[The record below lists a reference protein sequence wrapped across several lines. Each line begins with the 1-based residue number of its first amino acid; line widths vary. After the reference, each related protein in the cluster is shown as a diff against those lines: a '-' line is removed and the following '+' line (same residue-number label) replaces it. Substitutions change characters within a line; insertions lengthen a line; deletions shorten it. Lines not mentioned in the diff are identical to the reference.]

1 MWTVC
6 VPFGASRQHGGVG
19 VPPDV
24 FRGSEAVA
32 AGVLTR
38 AQLRGPAVQRLFQD
52 TFVRSGVRV
61 THALR
66 CRGATCAL
74 PRGAVITGRSAA
86 TVRGVPVTWPEDPVQ
101 VIAPPE
107 MRLARRAGLDVRRTA
122 IEPADVEPW
131 AFGLL
136 ASPMPMALDLLLG
149 RPLPDAVAD
158 LDAVLRRGLVDRSAL
173 AALVAGRSDNGI
185 VLARR
190 AVELADP
197 RADSRPES
205 KLRVILVLA
214 GLHPEPQYWI
224 EDRTGRLVCVD
235 LAFPARKLAVEY
247 DGDWRD
253 GEAWALNRDRDRLN
267 RVHALGWDVVFVTA
281 PMLRDERTLV
291 RTILAALA

>member
-1 MWTVC
+1 M
-6 VPFGASRQHGGVG
+6 
-19 VPPDV
+19 
-24 FRGSEAVA
+24 FRGSQAVA

-52 TFVRSGVRV
+52 TFVRAGVRV
-61 THALR
+61 THAVR
-66 CRGATCAL
+66 CRAATCAL

-86 TVRGVPVTWPEDPVQ
+86 TVRGVPLAWPEDPVQ

-107 MRLARRAGLDVRRTA
+107 MRLGRRTGLDVRRTA
-122 IEPADVEPW
+122 VEPADVEPW
-131 AFGLL
+131 ASGLL
-136 ASPMPMALDLLLG
+136 ASPMRMALDLLLG

-173 AALVAGRSDNGI
+173 AALVAARSDDGI

-205 KLRVILVLA
+205 KLRVILALA
-214 GLHPEPQYWI
+214 GLHPVPQYWI

-235 LAFPARKLAVEY
+235 LAFPERRLAIEY

-253 GEAWALNRDRDRLN
+253 GQAWALNRDRDRLN

-281 PMLRDERTLV
+281 PMLRDERTLI
-291 RTILAALA
+291 RTVVAALA

>member
-1 MWTVC
+1 M
-6 VPFGASRQHGGVG
+6 
-19 VPPDV
+19 
-24 FRGSEAVA
+24 
-32 AGVLTR
+32 LTR

-52 TFVRSGVRV
+52 TFVRSGVKV
-61 THALR
+61 THAVR
-66 CRGATCAL
+66 CRAATRAL

-86 TVRGVPVTWPEDPVQ
+86 TVRGVPIAWPEDPVQ

-107 MRLARRAGLDVRRTA
+107 MRLGRRAGLDVRRTA
-122 IEPADVEPW
+122 IEPADVRPW

-136 ASPMPMALDLLLG
+136 ASPMRMALDLLLG

-197 RADSRPES
+197 RAEARPES
-205 KLRVILVLA
+205 KLRVILALA

-224 EDRTGRLVCVD
+224 QDRTGRLVCVD

-291 RTILAALA
+291 RTVLAALA